1 MHVKE
6 IMKEKTLKISFQGAL
21 GSYSHQASTK
31 FFTNPQV
38 MPCESFEEAIEAVRK
53 GKVDKAILPV
63 DNSTYGRVAD
73 IHSLLPASKLFITA
87 EYFLPV
93 DICMLGTKSSSLKT
107 VTSATSHP
115 VLLGQCKK
123 FLKMNKI
130 KTIAGYDTA
139 GSARLI
145 SEENDKFKG
154 ALASKIAAKIYGLK
168 VLRAN
173 VQDNKNNTTRF
184 LVMEKKPKVLIK
196 QQKKVI
202 TSILFQVRNIPASLY
217 KAMGGFATNNVNMLK
232 LESYMLGGS
241 FEATQF
247 FADIQGHPEDR
258 SVKRALDELGYFT
271 NKLNVIGVYKQS
283 NFRDKYS

>member
-1 MHVKE
+1 MNPNV
-6 IMKEKTLKISFQGAL
+6 LKISFQGAL

-31 FFTNPQV
+31 FFKDPIV
-38 MPCESFEEAIEAVRK
+38 VPCESFEEAIEAVRK
-53 GKVDKAILPV
+53 GKADKAILPV

-107 VTSATSHP
+107 VATATSHP
-115 VLLGQCKK
+115 VLLGQCRK
-123 FLKMNKI
+123 FLKINRI
-130 KTIAGYDTA
+130 KPISGYDTA
-139 GSARLI
+139 GSARSI
-145 SEENDKFKG
+145 SEENNRYRG

-168 VLRAN
+168 VLKAN

-184 LVMEKKPKVLIK
+184 LVMEKKPKVLINK
-196 QQKKVI
+196 QEKII
-202 TSILFQVRNIPASLY
+202 TSILFQVRNIPAALY
-217 KAMGGFATNNVNMLK
+217 KAMGGFATNNVNMIK

-247 FADIQGHPEDR
+247 FADIQGHPEDS
-258 SVKRALDELGYFT
+258 SVKRALEELKYFT
-271 NKLNVIGVYKQS
+271 NKLDVIGVYKQS
-283 NFRDKYS
+283 NFRKNIES